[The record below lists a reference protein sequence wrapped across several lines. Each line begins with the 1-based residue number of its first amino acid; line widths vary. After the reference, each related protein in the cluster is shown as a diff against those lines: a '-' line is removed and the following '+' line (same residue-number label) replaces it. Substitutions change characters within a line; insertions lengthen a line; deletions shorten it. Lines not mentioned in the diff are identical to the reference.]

1 MKCNGNCS
9 KTNAFSDT
17 SSLFTM
23 EIKLEELKKKKKKK
37 LCLFHKKFEG
47 K

>member
-37 LCLFHKKFEG
+37 TMFVSQKI
-47 K
+47 